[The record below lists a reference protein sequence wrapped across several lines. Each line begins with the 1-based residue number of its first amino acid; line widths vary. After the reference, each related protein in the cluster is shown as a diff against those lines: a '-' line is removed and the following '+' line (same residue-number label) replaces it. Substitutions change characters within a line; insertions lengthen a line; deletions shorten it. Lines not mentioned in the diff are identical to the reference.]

1 MACFKKWSEN
11 VSYRV
16 RVGKTF
22 HTEIM
27 EQTSKLLKLPPSRSY
42 FLLINKIFN
51 IQIPNIFNTENKIG
65 LQVLLHIL
73 DNKNQIIDEIASRR
87 VLVKTHFIPEVFL
100 DF

>member
-1 MACFKKWSEN
+1 
-11 VSYRV
+11 
-16 RVGKTF
+16 
-22 HTEIM
+22 M

-51 IQIPNIFNTENKIG
+51 IQIPSVFNTENKVG

-73 DNKNQIIDEIASRR
+73 DNRNQIIDEIGSRR
-87 VLVKTHFIPEVFL
+87 VLVKTQFIPEVFL